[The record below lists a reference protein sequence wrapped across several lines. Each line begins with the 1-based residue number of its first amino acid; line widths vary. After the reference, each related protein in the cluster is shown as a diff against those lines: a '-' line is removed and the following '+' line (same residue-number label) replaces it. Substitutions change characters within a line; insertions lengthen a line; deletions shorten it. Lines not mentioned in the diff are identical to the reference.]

1 MKDARLVTNQE
12 LSSLVKVG
20 NCTFGGE
27 EIVLI
32 GGPCAVESKEQMR
45 EAARDARRAG
55 VKVLRGGVFKPRTSP
70 YSFQGLG
77 TDGLSYLV
85 EAAKEQELL
94 TVTEVLDAESLEQ
107 VAEAIDIIQIGA
119 RSMQNF
125 QLLKLA
131 GKLNKPV
138 ILKRGLAATIE
149 EWLYAAEYILAE
161 GNSRVILCERGI
173 RTYETCTRNTLDL
186 SSVGALKSIT
196 NLPVIVDPSHAAG
209 RRDLVSSLAKGAI
222 SSGADGLLIEMHP
235 NPADALCDGE
245 QSLNPAEFL
254 KLSQELGPVAAAVGR
269 KHQWYMQE
277 NQSLETL
284 RTVIDEIDDEL
295 VKLLTKRMDVV
306 KQVAGA
312 KRPQHL
318 KDNAREQEIIQRLL
332 KRTENSNCPGELLKG
347 IYQAIFEQSI
357 KIQLKTKRNNSGYPE
372 LNLVG
377 E

>member
-1 MKDARLVTNQE
+1 MKDARLVTSQE
-12 LSSLVKVG
+12 LSTQVKVG

-45 EAARDARRAG
+45 EAAREARRAG
-55 VKVLRGGVFKPRTSP
+55 AQVLRGGVFKPRSSP

-77 TDGLSYLV
+77 AEGLGYLV

-107 VAEAIDIIQIGA
+107 VAEEIDIIQIGA

-131 GKLNKPV
+131 GRLNKPV

-161 GNSRVILCERGI
+161 GNTRVILCERGI
-173 RTYETCTRNTLDL
+173 RTYETYTRNTLDL
-186 SSVGALKSIT
+186 SSVGVLKGIT

-235 NPADALCDGE
+235 NPVAALCDGE

-269 KHQWYMQE
+269 KHQWYLQE
-277 NQSLETL
+277 SNSLETL

-295 VKLLTKRMDVV
+295 VKLLAKRMDIV
-306 KQVAGA
+306 KQVAGT

-318 KDNAREQEIIQRLL
+318 KDNAREQEITQRLL
-332 KRTENSNCPGELLKG
+332 KRTENSNCPGELVKV
-347 IYQAIFEQSI
+347 IFQAIFEQSI
-357 KIQLKTKRNNSGYPE
+357 KIQLKTKRNSSGYPE
-372 LNLVG
+372 LNLV
-377 E
+377 